1 LTYKEGGM
9 PPGTPLDHPTT
20 DDAIRTIVIRL
31 ARPHPQGD
39 VIERAAILAEGA
51 VSAAIVDW
59 IIEHAGKPEAVPSS
73 AVPRGLHGV
82 RSAGSRTPLR
92 YVLPA
97 GALAS

>member
-1 LTYKEGGM
+1 MLALRHRLVVREHATHDAAG
-9 PPGTPLDHPTT
+9 
-20 DDAIRTIVIRL
+20 DDRWV
-31 ARPHPQGD
+31 P
-39 VIERAAILAEGA
+39 ERAAILAEGA

-59 IIEHAGKPEAVPSS
+59 IIEHAGKPEAVTSS